1 MPSTN
6 SLVSRCGGQGDLL
19 SGSLA
24 VFMHWATRLKSECPD
39 PGPGVLAGWAACRLT
54 RACAA
59 QAFSQRG
66 RATTTTDLVEQVG
79 PAFQRLYESE
89 TCI

>member
-1 MPSTN
+1 
-6 SLVSRCGGQGDLL
+6 
-19 SGSLA
+19 
-24 VFMHWATRLKSECPD
+24 MHWATRLKSECPD
-39 PGPGVLAGWAACRLT
+39 SPPGGPGPPGVLAGWAACRLT

>member
-1 MPSTN
+1 MCIF
-6 SLVSRCGGQGDLL
+6 RCGGQGDVL
-19 SGSLA
+19 SGSCA
-24 VFMHWATRLKSECPD
+24 VFMHWGNRLKSDCPE
-39 PGPGVLAGWAACRLT
+39 PSAAILAGWAACRLT

-59 QAFSQRG
+59 QAFSQQG
-66 RATTTTDLVEQVG
+66 RATTTTDLIGEIG